1 MIFIQN
7 DFKTIQFAVY
17 FTDIDKESTRVYR
30 FLLPKLLVA
39 HNNKLSSRILMNQEL
54 ENLYGAYFSTR
65 VEQLGNYSVI
75 SIVLTIV
82 EPKIVEDDAL
92 IDKGLSLL
100 KDVLFE
106 HDIFNRAI
114 FNEEK
119 RMLIEQWETLKDN
132 RRLYAQTKFNEHF
145 FETDLSGYPISGT
158 LADVKKITLE
168 KMTKYYKKV
177 FLNNAIKIVVNG
189 RINDKDIKKIEG
201 IMTQERRME
210 YPFQTIFREPRPVKT
225 IFEETEMN
233 QAILKIGYHFPIF
246 RADPLYDAAVIL
258 DTILGSSPNS
268 RLFQEIREKQG
279 LCYDINLTYD
289 YYKGAMMITSGVDT
303 VNKELALESIQALV
317 EEMKKNGITQNEL
330 HLAKIY
336 YKHQIKN
343 SLDSQSVLTKR
354 AFIRDLLFYQE
365 SIEERL
371 ALIDKITMSDVNE
384 TLSKLT
390 LDTIY
395 VLFGG

>member
-17 FTDIDKESTRVYR
+17 FTDIDKVSTRVYR
-30 FLLPKLLVA
+30 FLLPKLLTA
-39 HNNKLSSRILMNQEL
+39 HNNRLSSRILMNQEL
-54 ENLYGAYFSTR
+54 EDLYGAYFSTR
-65 VEQLGNYSVI
+65 VEQLGNFSVV

-82 EPKIVEDDAL
+82 EPKIVEDETL
-92 IDKGLSLL
+92 LEQSLNLL

-106 HDIFNRAI
+106 HDEFNKTI

-119 RMLIEQWETLKDN
+119 RMLIEQWETLPDN
-132 RRLYAQTKFNEHF
+132 KRLYAQTKFYENF
-145 FETDLSGYPISGT
+145 FENDLSGYPLSGT
-158 LADVKKITLE
+158 LDDVKKLTLD
-168 KMTKYYKKV
+168 KMTKYYKKI
-177 FLNNAIKIVVNG
+177 FLKNAVKMVVNG
-189 RINDKDIKKIEG
+189 RIDDKDIKKIEG
-201 IMTQERRME
+201 ILDQEKRLD
-210 YPFQTIFREPRPVKT
+210 YPFQTIFREPRPVKK
-225 IFEETEMN
+225 IYEQTEMN
-233 QAILKIGYHFPIF
+233 QAILKIGYHFPVF

-279 LCYDINLTYD
+279 LCYDIHLTYD

-303 VNKELALESIQALV
+303 TNRDSALESIQALV
-317 EEMKKNGITQNEL
+317 EDMKTHGINQNEL
-330 HLAKIY
+330 HQAKIY

-354 AFIRDLLFYQE
+354 AFIRDLLYYNE

-371 ALIDKITMSDVNE
+371 ALIDKITIKDVNE

>member
-17 FTDIDKESTRVYR
+17 FTDIDKVSTRVYR
-30 FLLPKLLVA
+30 FLLPKLLTA
-39 HNNKLSSRILMNQEL
+39 HNNRLSTRILMNQEL

-65 VEQLGNYSVI
+65 VEQLGNFSVV

-82 EPKIVEDDAL
+82 EPKIVEDEHL
-92 IDKGLSLL
+92 LEQGLALL

-106 HDIFNRAI
+106 HDEFNKAI
-114 FNEEK
+114 FDEEK
-119 RMLIEQWETLKDN
+119 RMLIEQWETLPDN
-132 RRLYAQTKFNEHF
+132 KRLYAQTKFYESF
-145 FETDLSGYPISGT
+145 FENDLAGYPISGT
-158 LADVKKITLE
+158 LADVKKLTLD
-168 KMTKYYKKV
+168 KMTRYYKKV
-177 FLNNAIKIVVNG
+177 FLKNAVKMVVNG
-189 RINDKDIKKIEG
+189 RINNKDIKKIEG
-201 IMTQERRME
+201 ILDQEKRLE
-210 YPFQTIFREPRPVKT
+210 YPFQTIFRDPRPVKK
-225 IFEETEMN
+225 IYEQTEMN

-279 LCYDINLTYD
+279 LCYDINLNYD
-289 YYKGAMMITSGVDT
+289 YYKGAIMITSGVDT
-303 VNKELALESIQALV
+303 INKDLALESIQILV
-317 EEMKKNGITQNEL
+317 EDMKKHGITKDEL
-330 HLAKIY
+330 DQAKIF

-354 AFIRDLLFYQE
+354 AFIRDLLYYDE

-371 ALIDKITMSDVNE
+371 ALIDKITINDVNE